1 MRAVVNQTRKQVR
14 RLGDATGIHLLR
26 GIAHRALAHLTTGA
40 CVLTFTALSSCGGGT
55 TGTSSSDSLRFS
67 GFAQDADGTRA
78 ARLSMSVVSTAT
90 NENLVDSG
98 TNDSGD
104 FSMELPANEEA
115 FVVDVEG
122 VGSTQIAR
130 QQLGVGAMASKLA
143 VTSAG
148 ALVAEDVFE
157 VQPLATVLCA
167 SLTVNGS
174 TIVVSGDVGEAPCK
188 AAFGVASQS
197 VPLTSFRG
205 DLIGSCA
212 GSIET
217 ISSAGASAQGVITLD
232 LNDAFAR
239 GCSNIKVSITS
250 PRAPGLKSEFPVL

>member
-1 MRAVVNQTRKQVR
+1 MTLA
-14 RLGDATGIHLLR
+14 LGMFIG
-26 GIAHRALAHLTTGA
+26 
-40 CVLTFTALSSCGGGT
+40 CGGGT
-55 TGTSSSDSLRFS
+55 TGTSSSDSVQFS
-67 GFAQDADGTRA
+67 GFAEGADGVRA
-78 ARLSMSVVSTAT
+78 ARLSMTVTSAAT
-90 NENLVDSG
+90 SENLVDSG
-98 TNDSGD
+98 TDDAGD
-104 FSMELPANEEA
+104 FSMELPADEEA

-122 VGSTQIAR
+122 VGSTRIAR
-130 QQLGVGAMASKLA
+130 QQRGVGTMTSKLV

-157 VQPLATVLCA
+157 AQALATALCA
-167 SLTVNGS
+167 SLTASGS

-188 AAFGVASQS
+188 AAFSVASQS

>member
-1 MRAVVNQTRKQVR
+1 MRALMNRIKSKQKHDRRSRSEHFAPVR
-14 RLGDATGIHLLR
+14 AGVMTLALGIFIG
-26 GIAHRALAHLTTGA
+26 
-40 CVLTFTALSSCGGGT
+40 CGGGT
-55 TGTSSSDSLRFS
+55 TGTSSSDSVQFS
-67 GFAQDADGTRA
+67 GFAEGADGVRA
-78 ARLSMSVVSTAT
+78 ARLSMTVTSAAT
-90 NENLVDSG
+90 SENLVDSG
-98 TNDSGD
+98 TDDAGD
-104 FSMELPANEEA
+104 FSMELPADEEA

-122 VGSTQIAR
+122 VGSTRIAR
-130 QQLGVGAMASKLA
+130 QQRGVGTMTSKLV

-157 VQPLATVLCA
+157 AQPLATALCA
-167 SLTVNGS
+167 SLTVSGS

-250 PRAPGLKSEFPVL
+250 PRAPGLRSEFPVL